1 MAMMLNQSTIKLWRE
16 DSRVLY
22 TLAGAMAA
30 AVFVI
35 DLTPLDIAIA
45 VLYVVVVLLV
55 ASAGSRR
62 ATSMTA
68 CTCIALTLLALAL
81 SHDERYSAGA
91 LARCGVS
98 LLAIVTTAFL
108 ALRNLSNTATLRER
122 LQLLDLTHDAIVVY
136 DLQDRIAFWNQG
148 AEALYGWTAQ
158 QAIGQPVHVLTQTQ
172 ASVPLDDIHRIVLTS
187 GQWQG
192 ELQRVRRDGETVMIS
207 SRLALWRDADGKPVA
222 ILATNNDITD
232 RKRMEGELLR
242 QQSELRA
249 MIDAIP
255 GMVWNSG
262 RDGKIGYVNR
272 RWAEFG
278 VSVAEN
284 GEDIWRAVVHPDDFD
299 TMHVAWQHAVATGVP
314 FESVARIRRRDGV
327 YRWVHIGAEPLR
339 DDGGRVVRWY
349 GVNTDIEAR
358 KQAEH
363 ALSRSEALLSDAQRL
378 SHTGSIA
385 MRVPEGAMWW
395 SDETYRIFELTRD
408 TTPGIEWIAGRTHPD
423 DVSRVTDAWR
433 RLMAGEPYLDI
444 QFRLMMPDS
453 RVKHVH
459 YVAHLMPHP
468 ADAEYVGALMDVTER
483 VVAQDALDR
492 STAELAHA
500 TRVTMLGEL
509 AASIAHEVTQ
519 PLAAIVTAGDAA
531 LRWIDRPE
539 PDLCEVQQSV
549 GQMIRDA
556 KRASDVIR
564 QIRAMA
570 RKRAPEQTSLDLNVV
585 VRESLELVRRELD
598 SQRVDVE
605 ADYSATP
612 QRVRGDRVQLQQVV
626 INLVMNAVQ
635 AMSAVAPG
643 ARRLRIRTHACDD
656 GHAQVVVEDSG
667 TGIRHA
673 DFDRLF
679 SAFFTTRGDGMG
691 MGLSICRSIVEAHGG
706 RIWADLRERPG
717 AVMQFVLPIDE
728 EMCNEH

>member
-1 MAMMLNQSTIKLWRE
+1 MMLNRSTGRPWRE
-16 DSRVLY
+16 DARVLY
-22 TLAGAMAA
+22 TLAGALAA
-30 AVFVI
+30 AVFAI
-35 DLTPLDIAIA
+35 DVTPLDIAIA
-45 VLYVVVVLLV
+45 VLYVAVVLLV

-62 ATSMTA
+62 ATSITA
-68 CTCIALTLLALAL
+68 CACVALTLLALAL

-108 ALRNLSNTATLRER
+108 ALRNLANTAILRER

-158 QAIGQPVHVLTQTQ
+158 QAIGQPIHVLTQTH
-172 ASVPLDDIHRIVLTS
+172 ASVPLDEIRRTVLET

-192 ELQRVRRDGETVMIS
+192 ELHRVRKDGNTVMIS
-207 SRLALWRDADGKPVA
+207 SRLALWRDAGGKPVA
-222 ILATNNDITD
+222 ILATSNDITD
-232 RKRMEGELLR
+232 RKRMEGELRR
-242 QQSELRA
+242 QQNELRA

-255 GMVWNSG
+255 GMVWSSDGDG
-262 RDGKIGYVNR
+262 RIGYVNR

-278 VSVAEN
+278 VSMAEN
-284 GEDIWRAVVHPDDFD
+284 GGDIWRAVVHPDDFD
-299 TMHVAWQHAVATGVP
+299 TLHAAWQRAVASGAS
-314 FESVARIRRRDGV
+314 FENIARIRRRDGV

-363 ALSRSEALLSDAQRL
+363 ALRRSEAFLSDAQRL

-385 MRVPEGAMWW
+385 MRLPDGPMWW
-395 SDETYRIFELTRD
+395 SDETYRIFELPRD
-408 TTPGIEWIAGRTHPD
+408 TMPSVELIVLRAHPD
-423 DVSRVTDAWR
+423 DVSHVTDAWR
-433 RLMAGEPYLDI
+433 RVMAGEPYLDM
-444 QFRLMMPDS
+444 QFRLMMPDA

-459 YVAHLMPHP
+459 YVAHLMPHQM
-468 ADAEYVGALMDVTER
+468 DAEYVGALMDITER

-539 PDLCEVQQSV
+539 PDLAEVQQSV

-564 QIRAMA
+564 QIRALA
-570 RKRAPEQTSLDLNVV
+570 RKRAPEQTSLDLNAV
-585 VRESLELVRRELD
+585 VRESLELVRRELEN
-598 SQRVDVE
+598 QRVDVE
-605 ADYSATP
+605 TDYAASP
-612 QRVRGDRVQLQQVV
+612 QRVCGDRVQLQQVV

-635 AMSAVAPG
+635 AMSGVAPG
-643 ARRLRIRTHACDD
+643 ARRLRIRTRAFDD
-656 GHAQVVVEDSG
+656 GHAHVVVEDSG

-679 SAFFTTRGDGMG
+679 SAFFTTKEDGMG

-706 RIWADLRERPG
+706 RIWADLRDGPG
-717 AVMQFVLPIDE
+717 AVMQFVLPVDE

>member
-45 VLYVVVVLLV
+45 VLYVAVVLLV

-207 SRLALWRDADGKPVA
+207 SRLALWRDAGGKPVA

-262 RDGKIGYVNR
+262 SDGKVGYVNR

-327 YRWVHIGAEPLR
+327 YRWVH
-339 DDGGRVVRWY
+339 
-349 GVNTDIEAR
+349 
-358 KQAEH
+358 
-363 ALSRSEALLSDAQRL
+363 
-378 SHTGSIA
+378 
-385 MRVPEGAMWW
+385 
-395 SDETYRIFELTRD
+395 
-408 TTPGIEWIAGRTHPD
+408 
-423 DVSRVTDAWR
+423 R
-433 RLMAGEPYLDI
+433 R
-444 QFRLMMPDS
+444 R
-453 RVKHVH
+453 
-459 YVAHLMPHP
+459 
-468 ADAEYVGALMDVTER
+468 
-483 VVAQDALDR
+483 
-492 STAELAHA
+492 
-500 TRVTMLGEL
+500 
-509 AASIAHEVTQ
+509 AAS
-519 PLAAIVTAGDAA
+519 GR
-531 LRWIDRPE
+531 RWAR
-539 PDLCEVQQSV
+539 
-549 GQMIRDA
+549 
-556 KRASDVIR
+556 RA
-564 QIRAMA
+564 
-570 RKRAPEQTSLDLNVV
+570 
-585 VRESLELVRRELD
+585 LVRREYRYRRA
-598 SQRVDVE
+598 QAGRACVE
-605 ADYSATP
+605 P
-612 QRVRGDRVQLQQVV
+612 QRST
-626 INLVMNAVQ
+626 AVGRAAAQ
-635 AMSAVAPG
+635 PYRKHRDAG
-643 ARRLRIRTHACDD
+643 AGGRD
-656 GHAQVVVEDSG
+656 VVV
-667 TGIRHA
+667 R
-673 DFDRLF
+673 RNLP
-679 SAFFTTRGDGMG
+679 
-691 MGLSICRSIVEAHGG
+691 
-706 RIWADLRERPG
+706 DLRADARYD
-717 AVMQFVLPIDE
+717 A
-728 EMCNEH
+728 